1 MANTKSVEP
10 TPDMEAFRE
19 DWLKL
24 LNKHAGHLDSSEMV
38 ALGAYSIG
46 QMMALMDARKWT
58 PPLVMDLI
66 GKNIEAGN
74 AHAISDAGS
83 FAGRA

>member
-1 MANTKSVEP
+1 MNKTKSVQP

-24 LNKHAGHLDSSEMV
+24 LDKHVGHLDSAEMV

-58 PPLVMDLI
+58 PDMVMEMI
-66 GKNIEAGN
+66 SKNIEAGN
-74 AHAISDAGS
+74 AQALADAGT